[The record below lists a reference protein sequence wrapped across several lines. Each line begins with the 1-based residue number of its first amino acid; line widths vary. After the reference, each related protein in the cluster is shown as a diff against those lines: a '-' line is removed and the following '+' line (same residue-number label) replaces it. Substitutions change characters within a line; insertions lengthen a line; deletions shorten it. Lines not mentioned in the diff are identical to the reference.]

1 MRFLNPYLLSLVFG
15 SLFLVRADAASNESA
30 QWIRRPSDVY
40 PTPRYEPFRLE
51 TIASDKGRLIGT
63 VGFGERL
70 ETRPAAVEGELT
82 PDDLFWLNV
91 TAQVAND
98 TEAEWKTIGEAENR
112 KEGTA
117 ISVPTDNPKRLL
129 YVDLDEFR
137 PYLGKLSFGRIVL
150 KNGQA
155 AVFRMADLLTPESK
169 TESNGSKSN
178 DWEKSLVNGYN
189 LGPLTKAPFAVVGVK
204 GAGNHVEAVC
214 SYGYVEG
221 HSTEIEGIRT
231 ADGGFWP
238 YVSAEVSNELEG
250 TWKAIGQISHNGEPA
265 TFTVRPA
272 GAVPNPLDST
282 LIFVDMDVFRP
293 MIGKFKYGRV
303 VLKSGVAAAFEL
315 KELLPETNDVFRQPR
330 ADSK

>member
-1 MRFLNPYLLSLVFG
+1 MKSVKSFILLLVFA
-15 SLFLVRADAASNESA
+15 LMFFARADVVSSDST

-63 VGFGERL
+63 VGFGERQK
-70 ETRPAAVEGELT
+70 TRPPAVEGELT

-98 TEAEWKTIGEAENR
+98 TEGEWKTIGEAENR

-129 YVDLDEFR
+129 YVDLDVFR
-137 PYLGKLSFGRIVL
+137 PYLGKVSFGRIVL

-155 AVFRMADLLTPESK
+155 VVFRMADLVTPESK
-169 TESNGSKSN
+169 TESNGSNSN
-178 DWEKSLVNGYN
+178 DWERSLVNGN
-189 LGPLTKAPFAVVGVK
+189 DLGPLTKAPFAVVSVK

-214 SYGYVEG
+214 GYGYVEG
-221 HSTEIEGIRT
+221 HSTEIEGTRT
-231 ADGGFWP
+231 ADGRFWP
-238 YVSAEVSNELEG
+238 YVSAEDSNEPER
-250 TWKAIGQISHNGEPA
+250 TWKAIGQISHSGEPA

-282 LIFVDMDVFRP
+282 LLFVDMDVFRP
-293 MIGKFKYGRV
+293 MIGKFRYGRV